1 MADEVRGLPC
11 FLLSWQAE
19 GLDVSQ
25 LPAWIGERQFDRRM
39 ETVTLVGSWL

>member
-1 MADEVRGLPC
+1 MREDVWPLPS
-11 FLLSWQAE
+11 FLQSWQAE

-39 ETVTLVGSWL
+39 ETVIMVGTWL